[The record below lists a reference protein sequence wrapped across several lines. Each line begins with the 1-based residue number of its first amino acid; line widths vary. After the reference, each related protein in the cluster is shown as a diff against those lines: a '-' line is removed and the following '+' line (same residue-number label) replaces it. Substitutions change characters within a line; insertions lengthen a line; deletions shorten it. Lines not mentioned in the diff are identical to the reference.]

1 VDVGAPLFA
10 TFALR
15 ASIST
20 FRSFVLHGASL
31 AMIDRHY
38 GHFARDEHE
47 HAIKLLDMFTDA
59 EPADV
64 YVVDASWTSEGSSVV
79 REDNGTYALAGR
91 NRKPSDGLERR
102 PLLTIATSRGG

>member
-20 FRSFVLHGASL
+20 FDLSCYMGASL

-38 GHFARDEHE
+38 GHLARDGHE

-59 EPADV
+59 ESADV
-64 YVVDASWTSEGSSVV
+64 HVVDASWTSEGSSVV
-79 REDNGTYALAGR
+79 REDNGTRL
-91 NRKPSDGLERR
+91 
-102 PLLTIATSRGG
+102 